1 MKHESVAV
9 INGRVVGYL
18 GENAGKYLLRY
29 DDAWRNAE
37 NAFPLSLSL
46 PLAAGEHG
54 DKAVRPYLANLLP
67 DNDAILRAWA
77 RDSRVSANNPLAL
90 LARVGEEC
98 PGALQILPPGRVD
111 EVLSP
116 RPDVVEWLS
125 EEEIGARLR
134 RVVEEPAAWREPGD
148 PGQFSLA
155 GAQPK
160 IALLHDGNRWGIPS
174 GRTPTTHILKP
185 PAMARFGGFAENEH
199 LCLQLAARLGLPAA
213 RSEVRRFD
221 GEVAIVVERYDRVRS
236 GDGWLRLHQ
245 EDFCQALA
253 VHPDEKYESEGG
265 PKAVDLIR
273 LIAERSLE
281 PDEDVATTVGA
292 LALNWAIGGTDAH
305 AKNYSLLMQPGGRI
319 RLAPLYDVVSLLPY
333 LESRGPRVKLAMS
346 IGGEYRMRFV
356 ERRHWERLADAIGAE
371 REALVELV
379 ADVVERIPPV
389 LDDLCGGVAEHGLGH
404 PVLARLREEVAKRA
418 GTCLS
423 SLRRGDPR
431 PIDASPA
438 PE

>member
-1 MKHESVAV
+1 VKYESVAV
-9 INGRVVGYL
+9 INGRVVGSL
-18 GENAGKYLLRY
+18 GESAGKYELRY
-29 DDAWRNAE
+29 EDAWRQAE
-37 NAFPLSLSL
+37 DAFPLSLSL

-77 RDSRVSANNPLAL
+77 REYRVSANNPLAL

-111 EVLSP
+111 EILSQSHV
-116 RPDVVEWLS
+116 DDVEWLS

-134 RVVEEPAAWREPGD
+134 HVLDEPGAWRKPDD

-160 IALLHDGNRWGIPS
+160 IALLHDGERWGIPS

-185 PAMARFGGFAENEH
+185 PAMERFGGFAENEH
-199 LCLQLAARLGLPAA
+199 VCLRLAARLGLPAA
-213 RSEVRRFD
+213 RSEVRRFA
-221 GEVAIVVERYDRVRS
+221 GEVAIVVERYDRIRS
-236 GDGWLRLHQ
+236 GESWFRLHQ

-273 LIAERSLE
+273 VIGERSLE
-281 PDEDVATTVGA
+281 PDLDVATMVGA

-333 LESRGPRVKLAMS
+333 RESRGPRVELAMS
-346 IGGEYRMRFV
+346 IGGEYRMRFI
-356 ERRHWERLADAIGAE
+356 ERRHWERLADAIGAD

-379 ADVVERIPPV
+379 ADVVERIPAT
-389 LDDLCGGVAEHGLGH
+389 LDEICGGAADCGLGH
-404 PVLARLREEVAKRA
+404 PVLARLQEEVGRRVSS
-418 GTCLS
+418 CLS
-423 SLRRGDPR
+423 SLRRVGL
-431 PIDASPA
+431 PA
-438 PE
+438 D